1 MTSDRLVGSFL
12 TPRFL
17 RYVVCSGLAAV
28 TNFLVGNLLYNLAG
42 WDGTWSYRLSV
53 TLGCSA
59 GMVVG
64 YLLNRVFTFDRSGR
78 RMHQEAAT
86 FVVISLGG
94 LILTVLI
101 AACLRAYVT
110 PDLVAWLPA
119 DGTLGRLMDPEATSH
134 ILAIGFVTFYSFSF
148 HRLCTFNKGIR
159 HHLRRLCA
167 EATADFGAMAGL
179 LRCNARIAREEA
191 RAGKKRTAA
200 RPGPSP

>member
-1 MTSDRLVGSFL
+1 MTSPASRSAGFDFGQAGGSFL

-110 PDLVAWLPA
+110 PDRSLAAGRRHAWPVDGPRGNEPYPGHRFRHLLFLQLPPA
-119 DGTLGRLMDPEATSH
+119 L
-134 ILAIGFVTFYSFSF
+134 
-148 HRLCTFNKGIR
+148 
-159 HHLRRLCA
+159 HLQ
-167 EATADFGAMAGL
+167 
-179 LRCNARIAREEA
+179 
-191 RAGKKRTAA
+191 
-200 RPGPSP
+200 